1 MIEDGWQID
10 IVDKKR
16 RMAVSKL
23 AMRRIGNQITWQP
36 CAGCQLCKYVNTF
49 SLYFFQD
56 VFVFSFVF
64 LVRSCECEL
73 CGNSIVQIAS
83 FMTLAPLRHF
93 EVEDFGISGSASQL
107 LMTIFPCLLD
117 MPDDQFLWM
126 SLGLL
131 YQNEHFQDLCKLEDE
146 WQENMK
152 FYGDVIGI
160 ALSYCREP
168 LEEPNKDVACSVDI

>member
-1 MIEDGWQID
+1 
-10 IVDKKR
+10 
-16 RMAVSKL
+16 MAAPKL

-117 MPDDQFLWM
+117 MPDDQFLW
-126 SLGLL
+126 
-131 YQNEHFQDLCKLEDE
+131 
-146 WQENMK
+146 
-152 FYGDVIGI
+152 I
-160 ALSYCREP
+160 ALSNCREYDHFP
-168 LEEPNKDVACSVDI
+168 CLLDMPDDQIL

>member
-1 MIEDGWQID
+1 MIEDGWQRD

-16 RMAVSKL
+16 RMATPKL

-36 CAGCQLCKYVNTF
+36 CAGCQLCKYANTF

-117 MPDDQFLWM
+117 MPDDQILWM

-131 YQNEHFQDLCKLEDE
+131 YQIA
-146 WQENMK
+146 ENMTIFPCLLDMSDDQILWMPMRLLYHMQRK
-152 FYGDVIGI
+152 
-160 ALSYCREP
+160 
-168 LEEPNKDVACSVDI
+168 

>member
-1 MIEDGWQID
+1 
-10 IVDKKR
+10 
-16 RMAVSKL
+16 MATPKL

-36 CAGCQLCKYVNTF
+36 CAGCQLCKYANTF

-117 MPDDQFLWM
+117 LPDDQFLW
-126 SLGLL
+126 
-131 YQNEHFQDLCKLEDE
+131 
-146 WQENMK
+146 
-152 FYGDVIGI
+152 I
-160 ALSYCREP
+160 ALSKCREYDHFP
-168 LEEPNKDVACSVDI
+168 CLLDMPDDQILWMPMRLLYHMQRK

>member
-16 RMAVSKL
+16 RMATPKL

-36 CAGCQLCKYVNTF
+36 CAGCQLCKYANTF

-117 MPDDQFLWM
+117 LPDDQILWM
-126 SLGLL
+126 PMRLL
-131 YQNEHFQDLCKLEDE
+131 YH
-146 WQENMK
+146 
-152 FYGDVIGI
+152 I
-160 ALSYCREP
+160 AEKMNIFRISGQLQIRR
-168 LEEPNKDVACSVDI
+168 

>member
-1 MIEDGWQID
+1 MIEDGWQRD

-16 RMAVSKL
+16 RMAAPKL

-36 CAGCQLCKYVNTF
+36 CAGCQLCKYVNTL

-117 MPDDQFLWM
+117 LPDDHILWIYQIAENMTIFPCLLDMSDDQILWM
-126 SLGLL
+126 PMRLL
-131 YQNEHFQDLCKLEDE
+131 YH
-146 WQENMK
+146 
-152 FYGDVIGI
+152 I
-160 ALSYCREP
+160 AEKMNIFRIFA
-168 LEEPNKDVACSVDI
+168 N